1 MRVTVEA
8 QRSLRVVSLKL
19 PANIR
24 FGHVGITLAISL
36 IAFVLLLNVPPF
48 MASGADLSD
57 ASQRAYASNIWQ
69 ENQTS
74 LALLGLVLPWLL
86 YGILWPGTRWGRW
99 ALLAVSTAAVAF
111 TTWLVVLSAQSYTAL
126 PTEVTG
132 VVDKL
137 DGRSITLTGPFHAG
151 APYSRPSHAGAAYYL
166 VLSDRELRD
175 DGVWLKPGTSVLL
188 WVSPR
193 GHAGGVT
200 RVVLGD

>member
-137 DGRSITLTGPFHAG
+137 DGRSITLT
-151 APYSRPSHAGAAYYL
+151 RPSHAGAAYYL